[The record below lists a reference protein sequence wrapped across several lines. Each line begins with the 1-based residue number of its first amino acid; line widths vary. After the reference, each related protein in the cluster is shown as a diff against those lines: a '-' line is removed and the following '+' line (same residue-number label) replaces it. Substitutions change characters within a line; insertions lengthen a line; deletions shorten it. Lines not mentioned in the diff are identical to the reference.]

1 MSFEAKLGSTGN
13 AAVVQRHEQKIFR
26 QVVKC
31 ITG

>member
-13 AAVVQRHEQKIFR
+13 AAVVQRREQKLFS
-26 QVVKC
+26 QAVKC